1 MLSLLFARDVPVP
14 TRVAEAAD
22 GFKTRRAPSPGPFGF
37 SWGGS
42 VRYFFLCGFAF
53 GLIFGV
59 ALGFVTGLPFVEL
72 TLPPTLPV

>member
-1 MLSLLFARDVPVP
+1 MLSLLFAPDVPVP

-42 VRYFFLCGFAF
+42 VRYFFFGLAF
-53 GLIFGV
+53 GLTFGF

-72 TLPPTLPV
+72 TLPAALPV